1 MPRNLKN
8 PAGLKAYAI
17 SRDPTT
23 NTAEINMYG
32 EVVAVQP
39 TDWWGDPIPG
49 DYVILQDFLADLNE
63 LATCSRIIVHIN
75 SGGGDMYAGVSIHN
89 RLRELGAEIITVAD
103 GLAASSAS
111 VIFMAGDIR
120 RVYPGSNIMIH
131 SAATG
136 LCGYYQIQ
144 DVETA
149 LERLKAHNQS
159 MINIYA
165 DRTGKTEEEI
175 HAMVDGEGKE
185 TWFTG
190 KAAVDEGFATEL
202 AAAPSKAVQLKYS
215 PDRAQLC
222 CGSYAVAASLFSN
235 IPGSV
240 PVMTQAEY
248 DAMRQPANDAPKQG
262 IALLIENMLSR

>member
-1 MPRNLKN
+1 MPRTKN
-8 PAGLKAYAI
+8 SPAGLKAYAI
-17 SRDPTT
+17 TRDPTT

-63 LATCSRIIVHIN
+63 LATCSRIIIHIN

-89 RLRELGAEIITVAD
+89 RLRELGADIVTIAD

-111 VIFMAGDIR
+111 VIFMAGDTR
-120 RVYPGSNIMIH
+120 RVYPGSNVMIH
-131 SAATG
+131 SAANG

-144 DVETA
+144 DVETV

-159 MINIYA
+159 MVNIYA
-165 DRTGKTEEEI
+165 ERTGKTEEEI
-175 HAMVDGEGKE
+175 HAMVDGKE

-190 KAAVDEGFATEL
+190 KAAVDAGFATEL
-202 AAAPSKAVQLKYS
+202 ATAPSKAPQLRLS

-222 CGSYAVAASLFSN
+222 CGSYAVAAKLFTS
-235 IPGSV
+235 IPGDI

-248 DAMRQPANDAPKQG
+248 AAMQEPAANPLAN
-262 IALLIENMLSR
+262 LIQSIINA

>member
-1 MPRNLKN
+1 M
-8 PAGLKAYAI
+8 
-17 SRDPTT
+17 
-23 NTAEINMYG
+23 
-32 EVVAVQP
+32 
-39 TDWWGDPIPG
+39 
-49 DYVILQDFLADLNE
+49 
-63 LATCSRIIVHIN
+63 
-75 SGGGDMYAGVSIHN
+75 
-89 RLRELGAEIITVAD
+89 AD

-111 VIFMAGDIR
+111 VIFMAGDVR
-120 RVYPGSNIMIH
+120 RVYPGSNVMIH
-131 SAATG
+131 SAANG

-144 DVETA
+144 DLETA

-175 HAMVDGEGKE
+175 HAMVDGKGKE
-185 TWFTG
+185 AWFTG
-190 KAAVDEGFATEL
+190 KVAVDEGFATEL

-215 PDRAQLC
+215 PDRTQLC

-248 DAMRQPANDAPKQG
+248 DAMRKPAANSLANIIQS
-262 IALLIENMLSR
+262 IINA

>member
-1 MPRNLKN
+1 MPRKPNP

-63 LATCSRIIVHIN
+63 LATCSRIIIHIN

-89 RLRELGAEIITVAD
+89 RLRELGAEIVTVAD

-111 VIFMAGDIR
+111 VIFMAGDVR
-120 RVYPGSNIMIH
+120 RVYPGSNVMIH

-149 LERLKAHNQS
+149 LERLRAHNQS

-175 HAMVDGEGKE
+175 HAMVDGKE

-248 DAMRQPANDAPKQG
+248 DAMRQPANDTPKQG
-262 IALLIENMLSR
+262 IALLIKNMLSR

>member
-1 MPRNLKN
+1 MPDITQ
-8 PAGLKAYAI
+8 GLRPYAI
-17 SRDPTT
+17 SRDNAA

-32 EVVAVQP
+32 AVVAARPV
-39 TDWWGDPIPG
+39 DWRGDPIPG
-49 DYVILQDFLADLNE
+49 DFIILQEFLDDLNE
-63 LATCSRIIVHIN
+63 LATCSRITIHIN
-75 SGGGDMYAGVSIHN
+75 SGGGDMYAGVAIYH
-89 RLRELGAEIITVAD
+89 RLLELDAEVVTIVD
-103 GLAASSAS
+103 GLAASAAS
-111 VIFMAGDIR
+111 VIFVAGDIR

-131 SAATG
+131 SAAVA
-136 LCGYYQIQ
+136 LCGYYRDYDLTQSL
-144 DVETA
+144 DRVN
-149 LERLKAHNQS
+149 AHTQS

-165 DRTGKTEEEI
+165 DRTGKTEDEI
-175 HAMVDGEGKE
+175 HAMVDGKE

-222 CGSYAVAASLFSN
+222 CGSYAVAASLFTN

-262 IALLIENMLSR
+262 IALLIENMLSH